1 MIHCATMF
9 RRSVI
14 LVIMAL
20 ASGASAATPWDL
32 EYAFKKTSQRDVA
45 RRRIEQI
52 IAPTL
57 TSPALVRYTGRF
69 KVTLRYRKAL
79 NKKGNPLLTRLLSWS
94 VTLRRRSAKAHF
106 SCKVLSVDIVGKHH
120 VKVTVQVPHTLAR
133 DLYDLGVMGPGID
146 DQQPNAV
153 RVHGSSQPERFRFA
167 VLADHQLWDPSFK
180 VSGRQLN
187 SGAYPRG
194 EKVKHDNLAITNQT
208 MAELRLLDP
217 EFVLYL
223 GDLIFGVNY
232 PTEYDEAH
240 ALLREARLPIYAV
253 PGNHDA
259 YANYVV
265 KLKGN
270 AAGLV
275 AGALGCRRHL
285 GGDLSWG
292 KAWVFISCVYGDV
305 KQHLYADLHR
315 DGLVFWQRQFG
326 PAVHAFDH
334 GRLRF
339 VGINTYDGTPERR
352 HAFSIYM
359 DVLDLHLGAPAVDNY
374 GGYLTAPQLRY
385 IGEQAELAT
394 KRGQTLVVF
403 GHHDPRGNAAGQRF
417 HPNEAFPTDPIST
430 AGFEQ
435 WNFDAKGW
443 DSDPK
448 DGRGAETS
456 AAHSGHAL
464 LRILARHG
472 GYYLSGHVH
481 KDSRKVYTPGSSILG
496 VKVTRRLEFIS
507 TTTAAS
513 SARDGSYWGYR
524 VIEVDRQQLK
534 AVDYAPEH
542 KLASIPSGNIWVD
555 PQDPKAGPRAE
566 RVLHSSLPRPTRASL
581 RWSLPATKQGYRFR
595 VAAGGGEGIDDP
607 LAMLAKAPVV
617 DQVQLEGERAIY
629 GVTLLLP
636 AAPFPPKP
644 GNKPR
649 QTRLRAFVARDN
661 TPPEPRLE
669 ISVGALRMQPLED
682 HFEVEVGQHLV
693 LSAARSSDPQG
704 DRIIGTYW
712 RLGQSG
718 TARGAQ
724 VAQRFMTSGA
734 QRIELT
740 LMDEAGAVST
750 VVRTIEVRPP
760 RPPSPRSPSTGCGG
774 CCASPASAAAAAPPA
789 AAFLIL
795 LLAGAWRRK
804 GRR

>member
-1 MIHCATMF
+1 MF
-9 RRSVI
+9 RPSII
-14 LVIMAL
+14 LVVMAL
-20 ASGASAATPWDL
+20 ISGAASAATPWDL
-32 EYAFKKTSQRDVA
+32 DYAFRKTSQRDVA

-52 IAPTL
+52 IAPTI
-57 TSPALVRYTGRF
+57 TSPALVRYSGRF
-69 KVTLRYRKAL
+69 HILLRYRKIL
-79 NKKGNPLLTRLLSWS
+79 NKKANPLLSRLLSWN
-94 VTLRRRSAKAHF
+94 VTLGRRGAK
-106 SCKVLSVDIVGKHH
+106 SQIRCKVLGVVVVGKHH
-120 VKVTVQVPHTLAR
+120 VKVTAQVPHTLAR

-153 RVHGSSQPERFRFA
+153 RVHGSSQPERYRFA

-187 SGAYPRG
+187 AGAYPRA
-194 EKVKHDNLAITNQT
+194 EKVKHNNLAITTQT

-223 GDLIFGVNY
+223 GDLLFGVNY

-240 ALLREARLPIYAV
+240 ALLRGARLPVFAV

-285 GGDLSWG
+285 SGDLSWG

-315 DGLVFWQRQFG
+315 DGLVFWRRQFG
-326 PAVHAFDH
+326 PAVHAFNH

-339 VGINTYDGTPERR
+339 VGINTYDGTPARR

-374 GGYLTAPQLRY
+374 GGYLTAAQLRY
-385 IGEQAELAT
+385 IDRQAQLAT

-403 GHHDPRGNAAGQRF
+403 GHHDPRGNATGKRF
-417 HPNEAFPTDPIST
+417 HPNEAFPTDPISS

-435 WNFDAKGW
+435 WNYDAKGW

-448 DGRGAETS
+448 DDRVAETS

-481 KDSRKVYTPGSSILG
+481 KDSRKVYAPGSSILG
-496 VKVTRRLEFIS
+496 VKVLRRLEFIS

-524 VIEVDRQQLK
+524 VIEVNGQRLQ

-542 KLASIPSGNIWVD
+542 KLASIPSGNLWVT
-555 PQDPKAGPRAE
+555 PQDHAAAPGSE

-581 RWSLPATKQGYRFR
+581 RWSLPTTTQGYRFR
-595 VAAGGGEGIDDP
+595 IAANGGEGTDDP
-607 LAMLAKAPVV
+607 LALLAKAPVV
-617 DQVQLEGERAIY
+617 EQVQLEGERATY
-629 GVTLLLP
+629 RVTLLLP
-636 AAPFPPKP
+636 AAPFPPRP
-644 GNKPR
+644 GSKPR

-661 TPPEPRLE
+661 TPPQPRLE
-669 ISVGALRMQPLED
+669 VSVGGLRMQPLED
-682 HFEVEVGQHLV
+682 EFEVAVGQHLV

-704 DRIIGTYW
+704 DRIIATYW
-712 RLGQSG
+712 RLGQSE

-724 VAQRFMTSGA
+724 VAQRFMTPGPR
-734 QRIELT
+734 RIELT
-740 LMDEAGAVST
+740 LVDEAGAVST
-750 VVRTIEVRPP
+750 TARTINVQPP
-760 RPPSPRSPSTGCGG
+760 RPPSPRSPATGCGG
-774 CCASPASAAAAAPPA
+774 CCASSSGAAAAAPPA